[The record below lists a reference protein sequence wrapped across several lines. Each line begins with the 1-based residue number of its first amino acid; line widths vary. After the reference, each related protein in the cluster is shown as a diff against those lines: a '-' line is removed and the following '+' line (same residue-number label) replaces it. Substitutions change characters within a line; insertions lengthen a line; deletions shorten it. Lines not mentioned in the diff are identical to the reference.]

1 MAYCDHIV
9 PSFIL
14 RVKIHMYSRVSDTW
28 VLVLLC
34 VFQEFEDLSKQE
46 TVHMYEDFL
55 DSCVIE
61 PCSV

>member
-1 MAYCDHIV
+1 
-9 PSFIL
+9 
-14 RVKIHMYSRVSDTW
+14 MYSRVSDTW
-28 VLVLLC
+28 VLVILC

-61 PCSV
+61 PFLFEAHVDHNFNDWES